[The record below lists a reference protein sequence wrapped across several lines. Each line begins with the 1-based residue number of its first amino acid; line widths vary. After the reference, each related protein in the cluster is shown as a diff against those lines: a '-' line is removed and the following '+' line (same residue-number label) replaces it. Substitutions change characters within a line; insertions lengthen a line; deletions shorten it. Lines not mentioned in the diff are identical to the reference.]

1 MSLFTEA
8 QAVSSSLSS
17 CHKEFVDGNFSYW
30 VLRVSGSDGQIH
42 QFVDHEL
49 SENATLSQIK
59 NKLIG
64 HLTGSTQYYVEPTP
78 PVISSSAHFPSGIGN
93 KLG

>member
-1 MSLFTEA
+1 MAHFTEA
-8 QAVSSSLSS
+8 QAQSSKLESAR
-17 CHKEFVDGNFSYW
+17 KEFTDGNFAYW
-30 VLRVSGSDGQIH
+30 VLRVSGSDGQHH

-64 HLTGSTQYYVEPTP
+64 HLTGSTEYYMEPDEI
-78 PVISSSAHFPSGIGN
+78 VISSSAHFPTGVGS